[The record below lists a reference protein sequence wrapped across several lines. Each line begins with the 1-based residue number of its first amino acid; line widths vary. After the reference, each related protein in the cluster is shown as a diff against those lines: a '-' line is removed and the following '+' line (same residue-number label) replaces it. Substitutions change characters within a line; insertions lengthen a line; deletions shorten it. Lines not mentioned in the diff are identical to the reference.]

1 MRRKERENKEDNQ
14 WDADRKN
21 KGMFFFFFFVP
32 HRKTQDYEK
41 KADVSQ
47 VDYDVEY
54 VRTEH
59 K

>member
-21 KGMFFFFFFVP
+21 KGMFFFFFLFHTGK
-32 HRKTQDYEK
+32 HRIMK
-41 KADVSQ
+41 KKLMS
-47 VDYDVEY
+47 
-54 VRTEH
+54 R